1 MNFMMQAGMNQMKN
15 QAQDLIPKEVKD
27 ATKEESDKP
36 EDENVKTINDSSS
49 NVSNSNQTTNIPKKK
64 KSGVISK
71 ALAIKMYMLL
81 LIHTAILT
89 IAEYIIH
96 SMQSNLFS
104 DKSST
109 KLIYWIIFGVGIV
122 GALLLSLMVSKIRCF
137 SSLYFIYV
145 LYVVLLAL
153 DLVIFNLGGHLISF
167 DIFVSIL
174 IIFDAGSIVIL
185 IFCSFIKEPPSTF
198 WIMCS
203 STGGIIL
210 AIFLCAKLYE
220 EKRILVLIFGV
231 YTFIIYQVMNYNA
244 FNMGKGKKNK
254 GQSYQE
260 EESIIPS
267 AMALPYEFNASF
279 LKMFIYIFQGLFI
292 IITGC
297 CSGKKK
303 K

>member
-185 IFCSFIKEPPSTF
+185 IFCSFIKEPPSSF

>member
-297 CSGKKK
+297 CSKKK
-303 K
+303 KK

>member
-220 EKRILVLIFGV
+220 EKRIFVLIFGV

>member
-36 EDENVKTINDSSS
+36 EDENVKNINDSSS

>member
-1 MNFMMQAGMNQMKN
+1 M
-15 QAQDLIPKEVKD
+15 
-27 ATKEESDKP
+27 
-36 EDENVKTINDSSS
+36 
-49 NVSNSNQTTNIPKKK
+49 
-64 KSGVISK
+64 
-71 ALAIKMYMLL
+71 
-81 LIHTAILT
+81 
-89 IAEYIIH
+89 
-96 SMQSNLFS
+96 
-104 DKSST
+104 
-109 KLIYWIIFGVGIV
+109 
-122 GALLLSLMVSKIRCF
+122 
-137 SSLYFIYV
+137 
-145 LYVVLLAL
+145 YVVLLAL

-210 AIFLCAKLYE
+210 SIFLCAKLYE